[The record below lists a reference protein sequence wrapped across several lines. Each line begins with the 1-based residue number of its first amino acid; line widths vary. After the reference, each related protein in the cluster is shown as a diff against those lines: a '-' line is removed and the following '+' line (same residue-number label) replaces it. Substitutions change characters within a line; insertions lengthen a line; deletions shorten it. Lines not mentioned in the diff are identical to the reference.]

1 MKTEYLKL
9 PVLMGYRSDWIR
21 WLKPEEYI
29 KNYMLDKEIKRV
41 YPNKQTVKMRNDIKD
56 SYKQDNNIKDKDD
69 LNYNEYD
76 KDDEDSRKKRI
87 YKEFFKIVH
96 FKIII
101 KNPKMLKNSS
111 IKKLD

>member
-1 MKTEYLKL
+1 MIKKKSIAYKKNNRFKL
-9 PVLMGYRSDWIR
+9 IF
-21 WLKPEEYI
+21 
-29 KNYMLDKEIKRV
+29 
-41 YPNKQTVKMRNDIKD
+41 
-56 SYKQDNNIKDKDD
+56 YKKWNN
-69 LNYNEYD
+69 
-76 KDDEDSRKKRI
+76 I